1 MIPRGADFPPDS
13 APPAKRRV
21 PKTMRRERLA
31 LCRPLFVPSDF
42 PEAGGRR
49 SSGQP
54 CCNAAQAEPKALPP
68 HSLRAHD
75 AGRVRPGHDPHGNS
89 VDFIAFLRRLGPPPT
104 RSNRLAARFTP
115 RKSGNFS
122 SSPKL
127 CGRPRQSGKRPRF
140 LQRLFVNFSTQK
152 KRTGSVTSRFSPDTL
167 SCSCFLSLE
176 HFLRSFSPRLRRR
189 GKRVSAFQVLKF
201 FKACVPAV

>member
-21 PKTMRRERLA
+21 PKTMRRERDSPCA
-31 LCRPLFVPSDF
+31 VPSSCRPTSQRQEVGAAPGSRVATL
-42 PEAGGRR
+42 RR
-49 SSGQP
+49 P
-54 CCNAAQAEPKALPP
+54 NARQGSALAA
-68 HSLRAHD
+68 RHD

-127 CGRPRQSGKRPRF
+127 CGGLANPANALGSSRD
-140 LQRLFVNFSTQK
+140 FSQLLHAK